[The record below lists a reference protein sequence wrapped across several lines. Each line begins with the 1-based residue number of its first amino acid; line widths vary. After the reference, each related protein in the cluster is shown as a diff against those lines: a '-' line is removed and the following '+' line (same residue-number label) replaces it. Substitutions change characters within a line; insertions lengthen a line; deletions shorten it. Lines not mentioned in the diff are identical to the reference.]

1 MPVCVVA
8 YVTLYVMY
16 MYLKVRNTLWQ
27 AKPGSHAKAERP
39 LHVTPLAHLACRETR
54 LRPCLSGSSIV
65 PWYVRPFSSP
75 TIGCRCIERANGCV
89 CTTEPYLVQC
99 AMHQE
104 LTCTCCDVCHGL

>member
-27 AKPGSHAKAERP
+27 AKPGSHAKAGRP

-54 LRPCLSGSSIV
+54 LRPCLSGSSI
-65 PWYVRPFSSP
+65 PSVRAAFQLTNHRVSLH
-75 TIGCRCIERANGCV
+75 RAR
-89 CTTEPYLVQC
+89 
-99 AMHQE
+99 
-104 LTCTCCDVCHGL
+104 